1 MKKQQHIVLGL
12 LLAASIVPVN
22 SVLNLGKYGSALA
35 QLTVGIAVIMPP
47 TMEISGL
54 EVTITT
60 GGDDLRGGSVA
71 YGVVELSGG
80 RKEKV
85 NLNGG
90 RNWGNNSTNKV
101 SLPLPKGTKLGDLI
115 SFTLEHDGKPR
126 NVLDSYD
133 NWNVDQLKVATPKT
147 CSAGVQLANQS
158 GKPFVRLT
166 GGKTFQDITLSS
178 SSSAKNTPV
187 SKLQVTITTGGDDLR
202 GGAVAY
208 GVIKLQNGTTL
219 SKVNLNGGR
228 GWGNNSSNTVSIPLP
243 SGIKIGDLASLRIEH
258 DGAPRNPFESYDNWN
273 VDRVRVVTPEACSDA
288 VQLINKIGRPLVRF
302 TGGDTFRKYSVNLR

>member
-1 MKKQQHIVLGL
+1 MRTQQNIVLGL
-12 LLAASIVPVN
+12 LLAASAIPVT
-22 SVLNLGKYGSALA
+22 SILTLGQYGSVRAGITP
-35 QLTVGIAVIMPP
+35 LTP
-47 TMEISGL
+47 ISDL

-101 SLPLPKGTKLGDLI
+101 SVPLPKGTKLSDLV
-115 SFTLEHDGKPR
+115 SFTLEHDGAPR
-126 NVLDSYD
+126 NIFDSYD
-133 NWNVDQLKVATPKT
+133 NWNVDALKVTTPKT
-147 CSAGVQLANQS
+147 CSAAVELANRS

-166 GGKTFQDITLSS
+166 GEKTFEDIALSS
-178 SSSAKNTPV
+178 SFSTKSTPV
-187 SKLQVTITTGGDDLR
+187 SQLQVIITTGGDDLR

-208 GVIKLQNGTTL
+208 GEIKLQNGTTL

-228 GWGNNSSNTVSIPLP
+228 GWGNNSINTVSIPLP
-243 SGIKIGDLASLRIEH
+243 SATKIGDLASLRISH
-258 DGAPRNPFESYDNWN
+258 DGAPRNIFETYDNWN
-273 VDRVRVVTPEACSDA
+273 VDRVRVVTPETCSDG
-288 VQLINKIGRPLVRF
+288 VQLINKTGRPLVRF
-302 TGGDTFRKYSVNLR
+302 TGGDTFRKYPINLP